1 MHMRKDITEQF
12 TDWQSALEKFQQ
24 NVKKDIEEIRSQKDE
39 IQRIKQDILDNLEKG
54 RYIRDDNRIII
65 SAPEIIIGN
74 VDKSGI
80 LWGGGS
86 KVVIR
91 ATNIDLEGV
100 GTGTSGI
107 GSIVSRAPS
116 IRQIAVDP
124 GKDGI
129 EQVVKPISEIVSQ
142 AQNIVLRG
150 ENADDYFPK
159 SSLSNSG
166 SGIHLSTNGQISID
180 ATLPCDTLSESLE
193 QEEKALNTQINDL
206 NQTASQAKSTVASL
220 VSHMNELIEKDTL
233 NSSEIETRTNFLDID
248 ELHYEFQQVTSTLYN
263 ALTHYFNSL
272 SLLAESNRQLA
283 AVKEQKEAAKQ
294 LKSSFKEQ
302 TTDTFIS
309 LRSENISLTSAD
321 GDGNLRTNDGAGIG
335 LAGKEISFTSY
346 GNDGA
351 LIKDSSIY
359 MGSQDVEIN
368 TANPKIADKNTDLP
382 AEGSVRVVSKEIQ
395 VEAVDYET
403 KDNKTEEK
411 SLTQEGSFTLRA
423 EKINLNA
430 TDTEGKATGTIA
442 ANAKTVEVKAMD
454 VDKEKRTD
462 KELAAGSSLLLL
474 AEKVYAGA
482 RDKKARSKNV
492 QVASDKVGLFGD
504 TTVELQQ
511 DGKAILQLSGGDA
524 ALSGSKTTLYG
535 EMTSQGKTTFKS
547 DVTAGTVEMKN
558 LKVDSSFKTPYTTE
572 GISVPGAPSTAKLS
586 AKLSEEELKS
596 NNG

>member
-1 MHMRKDITEQF
+1 MRTIAEQF
-12 TDWQSALEKFQQ
+12 KYWQEALDDFQKNVEK
-24 NVKKDIEEIRSQKDE
+24 DLDEIRRYKSEVQQMKIDL
-39 IQRIKQDILDNLEKG
+39 IDHLEKG
-54 RYIRDDNRIII
+54 RYVRDDQRVII

-74 VDKSGI
+74 VDKSGTLCGSNSRII
-80 LWGGGS
+80 LRG
-86 KVVIR
+86 
-91 ATNIDLEGV
+91 TNISLDGV
-100 GTGTSGI
+100 GAGASGV
-107 GSIVSRAPS
+107 GSIVSRAAS

-124 GKDGI
+124 GMDGQ
-129 EQVVKPISEIVSQ
+129 ENVAKGISEIVSQ
-142 AQNIVLRG
+142 ARNVIIRSEKQANDV
-150 ENADDYFPK
+150 FPTYG
-159 SSLSNSG
+159 LSG
-166 SGIHLSTNGQISID
+166 TDGGITLSTDGQISLN
-180 ATLPCDTLSESLE
+180 ATLPCETLKERLE
-193 QEEKALNTQINDL
+193 QEETALTTQTNDL
-206 NQTASQAKSTVASL
+206 KKEASQAKSEVSSL
-220 VSHMNELIEKDTL
+220 ISQIDKLFDQDLMNLDETM
-233 NSSEIETRTNFLDID
+233 TRTNYMDIE
-248 ELHYEFQQVTSTLYN
+248 ELHEEIRNISGTIYTSMTR
-263 ALTHYFNSL
+263 YFNVL
-272 SLLAESNRQLA
+272 SRLAEANRQLNSI
-283 AVKEQKEAAKQ
+283 KEQKEAAGQ
-294 LKSSFKEQ
+294 LQSSFKEKS
-302 TTDTFIS
+302 TDTFIS
-309 LRSENISLTSAD
+309 LRSESISLTSTD

-335 LAGKEISFTSY
+335 LAGKEISLTSY

-382 AEGSVRVVSKEIQ
+382 AEGSVRVVSKAIQ

-403 KDNKTEEK
+403 KDDKTEEK
-411 SLTQEGSFTLRA
+411 SLTKEGSFTLRA

-482 RDKKARSKNV
+482 RDKKTRSKSV

-535 EMTSQGKTTFKS
+535 EMTSQGKSTFKS

>member
-1 MHMRKDITEQF
+1 MRKDITEQF

-150 ENADDYFPK
+150 ENADDYFPQ

-248 ELHYEFQQVTSTLYN
+248 ELHYEFQQTTSTLYN

-309 LRSENISLTSAD
+309 LRSENISLTSTD

-335 LAGKEISFTSY
+335 LAGKEISLTSY

-351 LIKDSSIY
+351 LIKDSGIY
-359 MGSQDVEIN
+359 MGSQDMEIN

-382 AEGSVRVVSKEIQ
+382 AEGSVRVVSKAIQ

-403 KDNKTEEK
+403 KDDKTEEK
-411 SLTQEGSFTLRA
+411 SLTKEGSFTLRA

-482 RDKKARSKNV
+482 RDKKTRSKSV

-535 EMTSQGKTTFKS
+535 EMTSQGKSTFKS

>member
-1 MHMRKDITEQF
+1 MDIIAAQF
-12 TDWQSALEKFQQ
+12 TNWQTALEDFQKS
-24 NVKKDIEEIRSQKDE
+24 VEKDLEEIRKQKSE
-39 IQRIKQDILDNLEKG
+39 IQQMKAEIINRLDQG
-54 RYIRDDNRIII
+54 QYIRDNNRVII

-74 VDKSGI
+74 VDKSGT
-80 LWGGGS
+80 LWNGCS
-86 KVVIR
+86 QVTIR
-91 ATNIDLEGV
+91 ANQINLEGV
-100 GTGTSGI
+100 GSGTTGI
-107 GSIVSRAPS
+107 GTIVSRAAS
-116 IRQIAVDP
+116 IQQIAVDP
-124 GKDGI
+124 GSDGM
-129 EQVVKPISEIVSQ
+129 ESVVKPTSEIVSQ
-142 AQNIVLRG
+142 AQSITLRG
-150 ENADDYFPK
+150 ETAEDFFPTGAPRHSK
-159 SSLSNSG
+159 
-166 SGIHLSTNGQISID
+166 GIFLSTDGQISIN
-180 ATLPCDTLSESLE
+180 ATKPCETLKKQLENQEKSLKTIISDFTKE
-193 QEEKALNTQINDL
+193 MNN
-206 NQTASQAKSTVASL
+206 AKSETSSL
-220 VSHMNELIEKDTL
+220 ITQL
-233 NSSEIETRTNFLDID
+233 NSIAEKNTMNADDISTRTNFLDID
-248 ELHYEFQQVTSTLYN
+248 ELQEEFQHVSFTLY
-263 ALTHYFNSL
+263 TSMTRYFNVL
-272 SLLAESNRQLA
+272 SRLAEANRQLNSI
-283 AVKEQKEAAKQ
+283 KEQKEAAGQ
-294 LKSSFKEQ
+294 LQSSFKEKS
-302 TTDTFIS
+302 TDTFIS
-309 LRSENISLTSAD
+309 LRSENISLTSTD

-335 LAGKEISFTSY
+335 LAGKEIRFTSY

-351 LIKDSSIY
+351 LIKDSNIY

-382 AEGSVRVVSKEIQ
+382 AEGSVRVVSKAIQ

-403 KDNKTEEK
+403 KDDKTEEK
-411 SLTQEGSFTLRA
+411 SLTKEGSFTLRA

-442 ANAKTVEVKAMD
+442 ANAKTVEVKSMD

-482 RDKKARSKNV
+482 RDKKARSKSV
-492 QVASDKVGLFGD
+492 QVASDKVSLFGD

-547 DVTAGTVEMKN
+547 DVSAGTVEMKN

-572 GISVPGAPSTAKLS
+572 GVSVPGAPSTAKLS

>member
-1 MHMRKDITEQF
+1 MRKDITEQF

-150 ENADDYFPK
+150 ENADDYFPQ

-462 KELAAGSSLLLL
+462 KELAAGGSLLLL

-482 RDKKARSKNV
+482 RDKKARSKSV

-572 GISVPGAPSTAKLS
+572 GVSVPGAPSTAKLG

>member
-1 MHMRKDITEQF
+1 MRTIAEQF
-12 TDWQSALEKFQQ
+12 KYWQEALDDFQKNVEK
-24 NVKKDIEEIRSQKDE
+24 DLDEIRRYKSEVQQMKIDL
-39 IQRIKQDILDNLEKG
+39 IDHLEKG
-54 RYIRDDNRIII
+54 RYVRDDQRVII

-74 VDKSGI
+74 VDKSGTLCGSNSRII
-80 LWGGGS
+80 LRG
-86 KVVIR
+86 
-91 ATNIDLEGV
+91 TNISLDGV
-100 GTGTSGI
+100 GAGASGV
-107 GSIVSRAPS
+107 GSIVSRAAS

-124 GKDGI
+124 GMDGQ
-129 EQVVKPISEIVSQ
+129 ENVAKGISEIVSQ
-142 AQNIVLRG
+142 ARNVIIRSEKQANDV
-150 ENADDYFPK
+150 FPTYG
-159 SSLSNSG
+159 LSG
-166 SGIHLSTNGQISID
+166 TDGGITLSTDGQISLN
-180 ATLPCDTLSESLE
+180 ATLPCETLKERLE
-193 QEEKALNTQINDL
+193 QEETALTTQTNDL
-206 NQTASQAKSTVASL
+206 KKEASQAKSEVSSL
-220 VSHMNELIEKDTL
+220 ISQIDKLFDQDLMNLDETM
-233 NSSEIETRTNFLDID
+233 TRTNYMDIE
-248 ELHYEFQQVTSTLYN
+248 ELHEEIRNISGTIYTSMTR
-263 ALTHYFNSL
+263 YFNVL
-272 SLLAESNRQLA
+272 SRLAEANRQLNSI
-283 AVKEQKEAAKQ
+283 KEQKEAAGQ
-294 LKSSFKEQ
+294 LQSSFKEK

-309 LRSENISLTSAD
+309 LRSENISLTSTD

-335 LAGKEISFTSY
+335 LAGKEISLTSY

-351 LIKDSSIY
+351 LIKDSGIY

-382 AEGSVRVVSKEIQ
+382 AEGSVRVVSKAIQ

-403 KDNKTEEK
+403 KDDKTEEK
-411 SLTQEGSFTLRA
+411 SLTKEGSFTLRA

-482 RDKKARSKNV
+482 RDKKTRSKSV

-535 EMTSQGKTTFKS
+535 EMTSQGKSTFKS

>member
-1 MHMRKDITEQF
+1 MDIIAAQF
-12 TDWQSALEKFQQ
+12 TNWQTALEDFQKS
-24 NVKKDIEEIRSQKDE
+24 VEKDLEEIRKQKSE
-39 IQRIKQDILDNLEKG
+39 IQQMKAEIINRLDQG
-54 RYIRDDNRIII
+54 QYIRDNNRVII

-74 VDKSGI
+74 VDKSGT
-80 LWGGGS
+80 LWNGCS
-86 KVVIR
+86 QVTIR
-91 ATNIDLEGV
+91 ANEINLEGV
-100 GTGTSGI
+100 GSGTTGI
-107 GSIVSRAPS
+107 GTIVSRAAS
-116 IRQIAVDP
+116 IQQIAVDP
-124 GKDGI
+124 GSDGM
-129 EQVVKPISEIVSQ
+129 ESVVKPTSEIVSQ
-142 AQNIVLRG
+142 AQSITLRG
-150 ENADDYFPK
+150 ETAEDFFPTGAPRSSKGIFLSTDGQIGINATKPCETLKEQLENQEKSLKTIISDLTKEMNNAKSETSSLITQLNSIAEKNTMNADD
-159 SSLSNSG
+159 
-166 SGIHLSTNGQISID
+166 IS
-180 ATLPCDTLSESLE
+180 
-193 QEEKALNTQINDL
+193 
-206 NQTASQAKSTVASL
+206 
-220 VSHMNELIEKDTL
+220 
-233 NSSEIETRTNFLDID
+233 TRTNFLDID
-248 ELHYEFQQVTSTLYN
+248 ELQEEFQHVSFTLY
-263 ALTHYFNSL
+263 TSMTRYFNVL
-272 SLLAESNRQLA
+272 SRLAEANRQLNSI
-283 AVKEQKEAAKQ
+283 KEQKEAAGQ
-294 LKSSFKEQ
+294 LQSSFKEK

-309 LRSENISLTSAD
+309 LRSENISLTSTD

-335 LAGKEISFTSY
+335 LAGKEIRFTSY

-351 LIKDSSIY
+351 LIKDSNIY

-382 AEGSVRVVSKEIQ
+382 AEGSVRVVSKAIQ

-403 KDNKTEEK
+403 KDDKTEEK

-482 RDKKARSKNV
+482 RDKKTRSKSV

-572 GISVPGAPSTAKLS
+572 GVSVPGAPSTAKLS

>member
-1 MHMRKDITEQF
+1 
-12 TDWQSALEKFQQ
+12 
-24 NVKKDIEEIRSQKDE
+24 
-39 IQRIKQDILDNLEKG
+39 
-54 RYIRDDNRIII
+54 
-65 SAPEIIIGN
+65 
-74 VDKSGI
+74 
-80 LWGGGS
+80 
-86 KVVIR
+86 
-91 ATNIDLEGV
+91 
-100 GTGTSGI
+100 
-107 GSIVSRAPS
+107 
-116 IRQIAVDP
+116 
-124 GKDGI
+124 
-129 EQVVKPISEIVSQ
+129 
-142 AQNIVLRG
+142 
-150 ENADDYFPK
+150 
-159 SSLSNSG
+159 
-166 SGIHLSTNGQISID
+166 
-180 ATLPCDTLSESLE
+180 
-193 QEEKALNTQINDL
+193 
-206 NQTASQAKSTVASL
+206 
-220 VSHMNELIEKDTL
+220 
-233 NSSEIETRTNFLDID
+233 
-248 ELHYEFQQVTSTLYN
+248 
-263 ALTHYFNSL
+263 
-272 SLLAESNRQLA
+272 
-283 AVKEQKEAAKQ
+283 
-294 LKSSFKEQ
+294 
-302 TTDTFIS
+302 
-309 LRSENISLTSAD
+309 
-321 GDGNLRTNDGAGIG
+321 
-335 LAGKEISFTSY
+335 
-346 GNDGA
+346 
-351 LIKDSSIY
+351 

-382 AEGSVRVVSKEIQ
+382 AEGSVRVVSKAIQ

-403 KDNKTEEK
+403 KDDKTEEK

-462 KELAAGSSLLLL
+462 KELAAGSSLFLL

-482 RDKKARSKNV
+482 RDKKTRSKSV

-572 GISVPGAPSTAKLS
+572 GVSVPGAPSTAKLS

>member
-1 MHMRKDITEQF
+1 MRKDITEQF
-12 TDWQSALEKFQQ
+12 TDWKSALEKFQQ

-150 ENADDYFPK
+150 ENADDYFPQ

-248 ELHYEFQQVTSTLYN
+248 ELHYEFQQTTSTLYN

-309 LRSENISLTSAD
+309 LRSENISLTSTD

-335 LAGKEISFTSY
+335 LAGKEISLTSY

-351 LIKDSSIY
+351 LIKDSGIY

-382 AEGSVRVVSKEIQ
+382 AEGSVRVVSKAIQ

-403 KDNKTEEK
+403 KDDKTEEK
-411 SLTQEGSFTLRA
+411 SLTKEGSFTLRA

-474 AEKVYAGA
+474 AEKVYTGA
-482 RDKKARSKNV
+482 RDKKTRSKSV

-535 EMTSQGKTTFKS
+535 EMTSQGKSTFKS

>member
-1 MHMRKDITEQF
+1 MDIIAAQF
-12 TDWQSALEKFQQ
+12 TNWQTALEDFQKS
-24 NVKKDIEEIRSQKDE
+24 VEKDLEEIRKQKSE
-39 IQRIKQDILDNLEKG
+39 IQQMKAEIINRLDQG
-54 RYIRDDNRIII
+54 QYIRDNNRVII

-74 VDKSGI
+74 VDKSGT
-80 LWGGGS
+80 LWNGCS
-86 KVVIR
+86 QVTIR
-91 ATNIDLEGV
+91 ANEINLEGV
-100 GTGTSGI
+100 GSGTTGI
-107 GSIVSRAPS
+107 GTIVSRAAS
-116 IRQIAVDP
+116 IQQIAVDP
-124 GKDGI
+124 GSDGM
-129 EQVVKPISEIVSQ
+129 ESVVKTTSEIVSQ
-142 AQNIVLRG
+142 AQSITLRG
-150 ENADDYFPK
+150 ETAEDFFPTGAPRSSKGIFLSTDGQIGINATKPCETLKEQLENQEKSLKTIISDLTKEMNNAKSETSSLITQLNSIAEKNTMNADD
-159 SSLSNSG
+159 
-166 SGIHLSTNGQISID
+166 IS
-180 ATLPCDTLSESLE
+180 
-193 QEEKALNTQINDL
+193 
-206 NQTASQAKSTVASL
+206 
-220 VSHMNELIEKDTL
+220 
-233 NSSEIETRTNFLDID
+233 TRTNFLDID
-248 ELHYEFQQVTSTLYN
+248 ELQEEFQHVSFTLY
-263 ALTHYFNSL
+263 TSMTRYFNVL
-272 SLLAESNRQLA
+272 SRLAEANRQLNSI
-283 AVKEQKEAAKQ
+283 KEQKEAAGQ
-294 LKSSFKEQ
+294 LQSSFKEK

-309 LRSENISLTSAD
+309 LRSENISLTSTD

-351 LIKDSSIY
+351 LIKDSGIY

-382 AEGSVRVVSKEIQ
+382 AEGSVRVLSKAIQ

-403 KDNKTEEK
+403 KDDKTEEK
-411 SLTQEGSFTLRA
+411 NLTQEGSFTLRA

-442 ANAKTVEVKAMD
+442 VNAKTVEVKSMD

-482 RDKKARSKNV
+482 RDKKARSKSV

-572 GISVPGAPSTAKLS
+572 GVSVPGAPSTAKLS

>member
-1 MHMRKDITEQF
+1 MRKDITEQF

-150 ENADDYFPK
+150 ENADDYFPQ

-248 ELHYEFQQVTSTLYN
+248 ELHYEFQQTTSTLYN

-309 LRSENISLTSAD
+309 LRSENISLTSTD

-335 LAGKEISFTSY
+335 LAGKEISLTSY

-351 LIKDSSIY
+351 LIKDSGIY

-382 AEGSVRVVSKEIQ
+382 AEGSVRVVSKAIQ

-403 KDNKTEEK
+403 KDDKTEEK

-482 RDKKARSKNV
+482 RDKKTRSKSV

-535 EMTSQGKTTFKS
+535 EMTSQGKSTFKS
-547 DVTAGTVEMKN
+547 DVAAGTVEMKN

>member
-1 MHMRKDITEQF
+1 MDIIAAQF
-12 TDWQSALEKFQQ
+12 TNWQTALEDFQKS
-24 NVKKDIEEIRSQKDE
+24 VEKDLEEIRKQKSE
-39 IQRIKQDILDNLEKG
+39 IQQMKAEIINRLDQG
-54 RYIRDDNRIII
+54 QYIRDNNRVII

-74 VDKSGI
+74 VDKSGT
-80 LWGGGS
+80 LWNGCS
-86 KVVIR
+86 QVTIR
-91 ATNIDLEGV
+91 ANEINLEGV
-100 GTGTSGI
+100 GSGTTGI
-107 GSIVSRAPS
+107 GTIVSRAAS
-116 IRQIAVDP
+116 IQQIAVDP
-124 GKDGI
+124 GSDGM
-129 EQVVKPISEIVSQ
+129 ESVVKPTSEIVSQ
-142 AQNIVLRG
+142 AQSITLRG
-150 ENADDYFPK
+150 ETAEDFFPTGAPRSSKGIFLSTDGQIGINATKPCETLKKQLENQEKSLKTIISDLTKEMNNAKSETSSLITQLNSIAEKNTMNADD
-159 SSLSNSG
+159 
-166 SGIHLSTNGQISID
+166 IS
-180 ATLPCDTLSESLE
+180 
-193 QEEKALNTQINDL
+193 
-206 NQTASQAKSTVASL
+206 
-220 VSHMNELIEKDTL
+220 
-233 NSSEIETRTNFLDID
+233 TRTNFLDID
-248 ELHYEFQQVTSTLYN
+248 ELQEEFQHVSFTLY
-263 ALTHYFNSL
+263 TSMTRYFNVL
-272 SLLAESNRQLA
+272 SRLAEANRQLNSI
-283 AVKEQKEAAKQ
+283 KEQKEAAGQ
-294 LKSSFKEQ
+294 LQSSFKEKS
-302 TTDTFIS
+302 TDTFIS
-309 LRSENISLTSAD
+309 LRSENISLTSTD

-335 LAGKEISFTSY
+335 LAGKEIRFTSY

-351 LIKDSSIY
+351 LIKDSNIY

-382 AEGSVRVVSKEIQ
+382 AEGSVRVVSKAIQ

-403 KDNKTEEK
+403 KDDKTEEK

-482 RDKKARSKNV
+482 RDKKARSKSV

-535 EMTSQGKTTFKS
+535 EVTSQGKTTFKS

>member
-1 MHMRKDITEQF
+1 M
-12 TDWQSALEKFQQ
+12 EKRIGK
-24 NVKKDIEEIRSQKDE
+24 VPAKCKKDIEEIRSQKDE

-150 ENADDYFPK
+150 ENADDYFPQ

-193 QEEKALNTQINDL
+193 QEEKALNTHINDL

-248 ELHYEFQQVTSTLYN
+248 ELHYEFQQTTSTLYN

-309 LRSENISLTSAD
+309 LRSENISLTSTD

-335 LAGKEISFTSY
+335 LAGKEISLTSY

-351 LIKDSSIY
+351 LIKDSGIY

-382 AEGSVRVVSKEIQ
+382 AEGSVRVVSKAIQ

-403 KDNKTEEK
+403 KDDKTEEK
-411 SLTQEGSFTLRA
+411 SLTKEGSFTLRA

-482 RDKKARSKNV
+482 RDKKTRSKSV

-535 EMTSQGKTTFKS
+535 EMTSQGKSTFKS

>member
-1 MHMRKDITEQF
+1 MDIIAAQF
-12 TDWQSALEKFQQ
+12 TNWQTALEDFQKS
-24 NVKKDIEEIRSQKDE
+24 VEKDLEEIRKQKSE
-39 IQRIKQDILDNLEKG
+39 IQQMKAEIINRLDQG
-54 RYIRDDNRIII
+54 QYIRDNNRVII

-74 VDKSGI
+74 VDKSGT
-80 LWGGGS
+80 LWNGCS
-86 KVVIR
+86 QVTIR
-91 ATNIDLEGV
+91 ANEINLEGV
-100 GTGTSGI
+100 GSGTTGI
-107 GSIVSRAPS
+107 GTIVSRAAS
-116 IRQIAVDP
+116 IQQIAVDP
-124 GKDGI
+124 GSDGM
-129 EQVVKPISEIVSQ
+129 ESVVKTTSEIVSQ
-142 AQNIVLRG
+142 AQSITLRG
-150 ENADDYFPK
+150 ETAEDFFPTGAPRSSKGIFLSTDGQIGINATKPCETLKEQLENQEKSLKTIISDLTKEMNNAKSETSSLITQLNSIAEKNTMNADD
-159 SSLSNSG
+159 
-166 SGIHLSTNGQISID
+166 IS
-180 ATLPCDTLSESLE
+180 
-193 QEEKALNTQINDL
+193 
-206 NQTASQAKSTVASL
+206 
-220 VSHMNELIEKDTL
+220 
-233 NSSEIETRTNFLDID
+233 TRTNFLDID
-248 ELHYEFQQVTSTLYN
+248 ELQEEFQHVSFTLY
-263 ALTHYFNSL
+263 TSMTRYFNVL
-272 SLLAESNRQLA
+272 SRLAEANRQLNSI
-283 AVKEQKEAAKQ
+283 KEQKEAAGQ
-294 LKSSFKEQ
+294 LQSSFKEK

-309 LRSENISLTSAD
+309 LRSENISLTSTD

-351 LIKDSSIY
+351 LIKDSGIY

-382 AEGSVRVVSKEIQ
+382 AEGSVRVLSKAIQ

-403 KDNKTEEK
+403 KDDKTEEK
-411 SLTQEGSFTLRA
+411 SLTKEGSFTLRA

-482 RDKKARSKNV
+482 RDKKTRSKSV

>member
-1 MHMRKDITEQF
+1 MKIDLIDH
-12 TDWQSALEKFQQ
+12 
-24 NVKKDIEEIRSQKDE
+24 
-39 IQRIKQDILDNLEKG
+39 LEKG
-54 RYIRDDNRIII
+54 RYVRDDQRVII

-74 VDKSGI
+74 VDKSGTLCGSNSRII
-80 LWGGGS
+80 LRG
-86 KVVIR
+86 
-91 ATNIDLEGV
+91 TNISLDGV
-100 GTGTSGI
+100 GAGASGV
-107 GSIVSRAPS
+107 GSIVSRAAS

-124 GKDGI
+124 GMDGQ
-129 EQVVKPISEIVSQ
+129 ENVAKGISEIVSQ
-142 AQNIVLRG
+142 ARNVIIRSEKQANDV
-150 ENADDYFPK
+150 FPTYG
-159 SSLSNSG
+159 LSG
-166 SGIHLSTNGQISID
+166 TDGGITLSTDGQISLN
-180 ATLPCDTLSESLE
+180 ATLPCETLKERLE
-193 QEEKALNTQINDL
+193 QEETALTTQTNDL
-206 NQTASQAKSTVASL
+206 KKEASQAKSEVSSL
-220 VSHMNELIEKDTL
+220 ISQIDKLFDQDLMNLDETM
-233 NSSEIETRTNFLDID
+233 TRTNYMDIE
-248 ELHYEFQQVTSTLYN
+248 ELHEEIRNISGTIYTSMTR
-263 ALTHYFNSL
+263 YFNVL
-272 SLLAESNRQLA
+272 SRLAEANRQLNSI
-283 AVKEQKEAAKQ
+283 KEQKEAAGQ
-294 LKSSFKEQ
+294 LQSSFKEKS
-302 TTDTFIS
+302 TDTFIS
-309 LRSENISLTSAD
+309 LRSENISLTSTD

-335 LAGKEISFTSY
+335 LAGKEISLTSY

-351 LIKDSSIY
+351 LIKDSGIY

-382 AEGSVRVVSKEIQ
+382 AEGSVRVVSKAIQ

-403 KDNKTEEK
+403 KDDKTEEK
-411 SLTQEGSFTLRA
+411 SLTKEGSFTLRA

-482 RDKKARSKNV
+482 RDKKTRSKSV

-504 TTVELQQ
+504 TAVELQQ

-535 EMTSQGKTTFKS
+535 EMTSQGKSTFKS

>member
-1 MHMRKDITEQF
+1 MDIIAAQF
-12 TDWQSALEKFQQ
+12 TNWQTALEDFQKS
-24 NVKKDIEEIRSQKDE
+24 VEKDLEEIRKQKSE
-39 IQRIKQDILDNLEKG
+39 IQQMKAEIINRLDQG
-54 RYIRDDNRIII
+54 QYIRDNNRVII

-74 VDKSGI
+74 VDKSGT
-80 LWGGGS
+80 LWNGCS
-86 KVVIR
+86 QVTIR
-91 ATNIDLEGV
+91 ANEINLEGV
-100 GTGTSGI
+100 GSGTTGI
-107 GSIVSRAPS
+107 GTIVSRAAS
-116 IRQIAVDP
+116 IQQIAVDP
-124 GKDGI
+124 GSDGM
-129 EQVVKPISEIVSQ
+129 ESVVKPTSEIVSQ
-142 AQNIVLRG
+142 AQSITLRG
-150 ENADDYFPK
+150 ETAEDFFPTGAPRSSKGIFLSTDGQIGINATKPCETLKEQLENQEKSLKTIISDLTKEMNNAKSETSSLITQLNSIAEKNTMNADD
-159 SSLSNSG
+159 
-166 SGIHLSTNGQISID
+166 IS
-180 ATLPCDTLSESLE
+180 
-193 QEEKALNTQINDL
+193 
-206 NQTASQAKSTVASL
+206 
-220 VSHMNELIEKDTL
+220 
-233 NSSEIETRTNFLDID
+233 TRTNFLDID
-248 ELHYEFQQVTSTLYN
+248 ELQEEFQHVSFTLY
-263 ALTHYFNSL
+263 TSMTRYFNVL
-272 SLLAESNRQLA
+272 SRLAEANRQLNSI
-283 AVKEQKEAAKQ
+283 KEQKEAAGQ
-294 LKSSFKEQ
+294 LQSSFKEK

-309 LRSENISLTSAD
+309 LRSENISLTSTD

-335 LAGKEISFTSY
+335 LAGKEIRFTSY

-351 LIKDSSIY
+351 LIKDSNIY

-382 AEGSVRVVSKEIQ
+382 AEGSVRVVSKAIQ

-403 KDNKTEEK
+403 KDDKTEEK

-482 RDKKARSKNV
+482 RDKKTRSKSV

-535 EMTSQGKTTFKS
+535 EMTSQGKSTFKS
-547 DVTAGTVEMKN
+547 DVTAETVEMKN

-572 GISVPGAPSTAKLS
+572 GISVPSAPSTAKLS

>member
-1 MHMRKDITEQF
+1 MRKDITEQF
-12 TDWQSALEKFQQ
+12 TDWKSALEKFQQ

-150 ENADDYFPK
+150 ENADDYFPQ

-248 ELHYEFQQVTSTLYN
+248 ELHYEFQQTTSTLYN

-309 LRSENISLTSAD
+309 LRSENISLTSTD

-335 LAGKEISFTSY
+335 LAGKEISLISY

-351 LIKDSSIY
+351 LIKDSGIY

-382 AEGSVRVVSKEIQ
+382 AEGSVRVVSKAIQ

-403 KDNKTEEK
+403 KDDKTEEK
-411 SLTQEGSFTLRA
+411 SLTKEGSFTLRA

-482 RDKKARSKNV
+482 RDKKARSKSV

-535 EMTSQGKTTFKS
+535 ETTSQGKTTFKS
-547 DVTAGTVEMKN
+547 DVTAETVEMKN
-558 LKVDSSFKTPYTTE
+558 LKVNSSFKTPYTTE
-572 GISVPGAPSTAKLS
+572 GISVPGAPSTAKLN

>member
-1 MHMRKDITEQF
+1 MRTIAEQF
-12 TDWQSALEKFQQ
+12 KYWQEALDDFQKNVEKDL
-24 NVKKDIEEIRSQKDE
+24 NEIRRYKSEVQQMKIDL
-39 IQRIKQDILDNLEKG
+39 IDHLEKG
-54 RYIRDDNRIII
+54 RYVRDDQRVII

-74 VDKSGI
+74 VDKSGTLCGSNSRII
-80 LWGGGS
+80 LRG
-86 KVVIR
+86 
-91 ATNIDLEGV
+91 TNISLDGV
-100 GTGTSGI
+100 GAGASGV
-107 GSIVSRAPS
+107 GSIVSRAAS

-124 GKDGI
+124 GMDGQ
-129 EQVVKPISEIVSQ
+129 ENVAKGISEIVSQ
-142 AQNIVLRG
+142 ARNVIIRSEKQANDV
-150 ENADDYFPK
+150 FPTYG
-159 SSLSNSG
+159 LSG
-166 SGIHLSTNGQISID
+166 TDGGITLSTDGQISLN
-180 ATLPCDTLSESLE
+180 ATLPCETLKERLE
-193 QEEKALNTQINDL
+193 QEETALTTQTNDL
-206 NQTASQAKSTVASL
+206 KKEASQAKSEVSSL
-220 VSHMNELIEKDTL
+220 ISQIDKLFDQDLMNLDETM
-233 NSSEIETRTNFLDID
+233 TRTNYMDIE
-248 ELHYEFQQVTSTLYN
+248 ELHEEIRNISGTIYTSMTR
-263 ALTHYFNSL
+263 YFNVL
-272 SLLAESNRQLA
+272 SRLAEANRQLNSI
-283 AVKEQKEAAKQ
+283 KEQKEAAGQ
-294 LKSSFKEQ
+294 LQSSFKEKS
-302 TTDTFIS
+302 TDTFIS
-309 LRSENISLTSAD
+309 LRSENISLTSTD

-335 LAGKEISFTSY
+335 LAGKEISLTSY

-351 LIKDSSIY
+351 LIKDSGIY

-382 AEGSVRVVSKEIQ
+382 AEGSVRVVSKAIQ

-403 KDNKTEEK
+403 KDDKTEEK
-411 SLTQEGSFTLRA
+411 SLTKEGSFTLRA

-482 RDKKARSKNV
+482 RDKKTRSKSV

-504 TTVELQQ
+504 TAVELQQ

-535 EMTSQGKTTFKS
+535 EMTSQGKSTFKS